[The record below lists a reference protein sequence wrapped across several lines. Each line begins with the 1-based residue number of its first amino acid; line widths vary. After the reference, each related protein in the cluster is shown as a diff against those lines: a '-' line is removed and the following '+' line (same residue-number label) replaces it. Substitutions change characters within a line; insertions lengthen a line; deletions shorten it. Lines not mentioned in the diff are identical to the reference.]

1 MQSIVREVSAREI
14 LDSRGNPTVEVEV
27 HTNQYSGRAAVPSG
41 ASTGAHEA
49 CELRDGDLKRYQGRG
64 VLKAV
69 KNVNDK
75 IAPHIV
81 GQDCLDQALVDQ
93 IMIDADGTSNKSN
106 LGANAI
112 LGVSLA
118 CARAAANVTDQSLF
132 RYIGGTNARR
142 MPVPYMNV
150 INGGMHASNNLDVQE
165 FMIVPHGASSFSEG
179 LRFGVEIF
187 HALKDLLTVKGLS
200 TAVGD
205 EGGFAPDLESNEQA
219 FDILLESIEAAG
231 LKPGADVSLA
241 VDVAASS
248 FFHDGVYELTGENKS
263 LDSGEMVDFL
273 VRLSEAYPLISIEDG
288 VAENDWE
295 AATLLNSKI
304 GNRVQLVG
312 DDLFATNVERLKKG
326 IASSAGNSIL
336 IKLNQ
341 IGTLTET
348 LSCIDLAKRNGWK
361 SMVSH
366 RSGETEDVTIAD
378 LGTP

>member
-142 MPVPYMNV
+142 MRYMNV
-150 INGGMHASNNLDVQE
+150 INGVCASNNLDVQE

-179 LRFGVEIF
+179 LRLSET
-187 HALKDLLTVKGLS
+187 LMRQRPSTVKGLS
-200 TAVGD
+200 TAVGT
-205 EGGFAPDLESNEQA
+205 
-219 FDILLESIEAAG
+219 
-231 LKPGADVSLA
+231 KGAL
-241 VDVAASS
+241 
-248 FFHDGVYELTGENKS
+248 HLT
-263 LDSGEMVDFL
+263 
-273 VRLSEAYPLISIEDG
+273 
-288 VAENDWE
+288 
-295 AATLLNSKI
+295 
-304 GNRVQLVG
+304 
-312 DDLFATNVERLKKG
+312 
-326 IASSAGNSIL
+326 
-336 IKLNQ
+336 
-341 IGTLTET
+341 
-348 LSCIDLAKRNGWK
+348 
-361 SMVSH
+361 
-366 RSGETEDVTIAD
+366 
-378 LGTP
+378 